1 MAVYFVYFEIRNK
14 QLNKS
19 EGLHINNTSF
29 LRLTILTFSVVF
41 TVLNGENKRSE
52 QHNLRYT

>member
-52 QHNLRYT
+52 QHNLRYN

>member
-1 MAVYFVYFEIRNK
+1 MAVYFEIRNK

-29 LRLTILTFSVVF
+29 LRLTILTFSVVVF

-52 QHNLRYT
+52 QHNLRYN